1 MRLNPNMRNSFFM
14 LHFGIF
20 PIEEMEARVSIKYC
34 PLCQSDQTV
43 FETVL
48 EKYPMGNIYL
58 DSPEH
63 EEEFLKNI
71 KISQCTCGHLYAVS
85 DFSADAIYNFSY
97 TYLGDSTIPSLRR
110 EHGLEIILENLSGVK
125 FNNLIDIGCG
135 NFELIKYFMKNLE
148 ISAQKIGID
157 PVPRESECNDVLF
170 INTFFENS
178 DLNLES
184 AEKIPNLICLDNVLE
199 HIENLTDFFEKFV
212 EFTHVGDY
220 VYVCVPSFE
229 LMMQGRNF
237 EEISHEHLQYF
248 SLNAMN
254 DLFSKFEFK
263 VIKSYGKYIG
273 TRGYNFHLFQFKGYL
288 DQLSQYSQRNSYGGR
303 GHETE
308 KNFEEE
314 FRSFR
319 ESLSRPLT
327 GSVGKTWGVCASEI
341 TPALSYFMDTNLDL
355 LGGIFDTTLSKSSKF
370 MPGVAPQVL
379 PWENLSLI
387 PKDSTLFITVP
398 QLTPIVL
405 PKLKSLGFTIVSY
418 ADKYL
423 S

>member
-1 MRLNPNMRNSFFM
+1 
-14 LHFGIF
+14 
-20 PIEEMEARVSIKYC
+20 
-34 PLCQSDQTV
+34 
-43 FETVL
+43 
-48 EKYPMGNIYL
+48 MGNIYL

-63 EEEFLKNI
+63 GEEFLKNI

-85 DFSADAIYNFSY
+85 DFSADAIYNFGYS
-97 TYLGDSTIPSLRR
+97 YLGDSAIPSLRR
-110 EHGLEIILENLSGVK
+110 EHGLEIILENLNGVK

-135 NFELIKYFMKNLE
+135 NFELLKYFIENLE

-157 PVPRESECNDVLF
+157 PVPRESERNDILF

-212 EFTHVGDY
+212 EFIHVGDY

-254 DLFSKFEFK
+254 GLFSKFEFRT
-263 VIKSYGKYIG
+263 IKSYDKYIG
-273 TRGYNFHLFQFKGYL
+273 TRGYNFHLFQYKGYS
-288 DQLSQYSQRNSYGGR
+288 DQFNQYSQSNAYVGG

-308 KNFEEE
+308 KNFEKE

-319 ESLSRPLT
+319 ESLSRPLS
-327 GSVGKTWGVCASEI
+327 GSIGKTWGVCASEI
-341 TPALSYFMDTNLDL
+341 TPTLGYFMGTNLDL

-370 MPGVAPQVL
+370 MPGLAPQVL
-379 PWENLSLI
+379 PWGNLSLI

-405 PKLKSLGFTIVSY
+405 PKLKSLGFTIISY
-418 ADKYL
+418 SDKYL

>member
-1 MRLNPNMRNSFFM
+1 
-14 LHFGIF
+14 
-20 PIEEMEARVSIKYC
+20 
-34 PLCQSDQTV
+34 
-43 FETVL
+43 
-48 EKYPMGNIYL
+48 MGNIYL
-58 DSPEH
+58 DSSEH

-71 KISQCTCGHLYAVS
+71 KISQCACGHLYAVS
-85 DFSADAIYNFSY
+85 DFSSDAIYNFGYS
-97 TYLGDSTIPSLRR
+97 YLGDSTIPSLRR
-110 EHGLEIILENLSGVK
+110 EHGLKIILENLNGVN

-135 NFELIKYFMKNLE
+135 NFELIKYFMEKLE

-157 PVPRESECNDVLF
+157 PVPRESERDDILF

-178 DLNLES
+178 DLNLDS
-184 AEKIPNLICLDNVLE
+184 SEKIPNLICLDNVLE

-212 EFTHVGDY
+212 EFIHTGDY

-254 DLFSKFEFK
+254 ELFSKFEFRTITSH
-263 VIKSYGKYIG
+263 VKYIG
-273 TRGYNFHLFQFKGYL
+273 TRGYNFHLFQYKGYF
-288 DQLSQYSQRNSYGGR
+288 DQLNQYCQNNSYVRGGA
-303 GHETE
+303 HETE
-308 KNFEEE
+308 KNFGEE

-319 ESLSRPLT
+319 KSLSRPLS
-327 GSVGKTWGVCASEI
+327 GSIGKTWGVCASEI
-341 TPALSYFMDTNLDL
+341 TPALSYFMGTNLDL
-355 LGGIFDTTLSKSSKF
+355 LGGIFDTTLSKSLKF
-370 MPGVAPQVL
+370 MPGLAPQVL
-379 PWENLSLI
+379 SWGDLSLI
-387 PKDSTLFITVP
+387 PKDSTLFVTVP

-405 PKLKSLGFTIVSY
+405 PKLKSFGFTTIFC

>member
-1 MRLNPNMRNSFFM
+1 M
-14 LHFGIF
+14 
-20 PIEEMEARVSIKYC
+20 SIKYC
-34 PLCQSDQTV
+34 PICQSGEVV

-63 EEEFLKNI
+63 GEKFLKNI

-85 DFSADAIYNFSY
+85 DFSADAIYNFGYS
-97 TYLGDSTIPSLRR
+97 YLGDSAIPSLRR
-110 EHGLEIILENLSGVK
+110 EHGLEIILENLNGVK

-135 NFELIKYFMKNLE
+135 NFELLKYFIENLE

-157 PVPRESECNDVLF
+157 PVPRESERNDILF
-170 INTFFENS
+170 INTIFENS

-212 EFTHVGDY
+212 EFIHVGDY

-254 DLFSKFEFK
+254 GLFSKFEFRT
-263 VIKSYGKYIG
+263 IKSYGKYIG
-273 TRGYNFHLFQFKGYL
+273 TRGYNFHLFQYKGYS
-288 DQLSQYSQRNSYGGR
+288 DQLNQYSQSNAYVGG

-308 KNFEEE
+308 KNFEKE

-319 ESLSRPLT
+319 ESLSRPLS
-327 GSVGKTWGVCASEI
+327 GSIGKTWGVCASEI
-341 TPALSYFMDTNLDL
+341 TPALGYFMGTNLDL
-355 LGGIFDTTLSKSSKF
+355 LGGIFDTILSKSSKF
-370 MPGVAPQVL
+370 MPGLAPQVL
-379 PWENLSLI
+379 PWGNLSLI

-405 PKLKSLGFTIVSY
+405 PKLKSLGFTIISY
-418 ADKYL
+418 SDKYL